1 MAEDKNNVKRQRF
14 QKVAAKRVQKILD
27 GMDTLGKCSNK
38 INYEYNEEEVEKMF
52 SAIREKIKEVEN
64 LYYEKVKK
72 GQDNF
77 FQF

>member
-52 SAIREKIKEVEN
+52 SAIREKTKEVEN